1 MAKITNPSKLLP
13 SAKTTTITKVGKSG
27 LISPININKKSVAIV
42 KSNDVGGKL
51 VNIEKFLKSD
61 LIISQKKA
69 EVKRKEKQK
78 QNFEAAEKKLE
89 TPKSKGLRLPG
100 ISAPSLGFLDRVK
113 RFLFFTALGWLLPK
127 ILEFLP
133 KLEGFAKIVGGIY
146 KFGEGLF
153 GNLFNGFM
161 SLVKFG
167 GDLKDKTLGFIAELN
182 VGKSA
187 NFQKEFD
194 KLEKQFNTF
203 VNASIIAGVLS
214 ADIGSAAVD
223 EYNKWRK
230 KNAPEPQKGKKG
242 GKPPVGRPKV
252 TEGRGGKKPT
262 GKPRITGDVKP
273 NWWQK
278 LTGGIKG
285 KFGKVAG
292 KLAGPFSK
300 FAGAAIPG
308 LGAALGAADAKAR
321 FESGDKLGG
330 FLAGLS
336 ASLDAFT
343 AAVAIAG
350 LGAAATGVGLPGAA
364 VLGTIATVAGAI
376 SVSIDVVLL
385 IRDILK
391 AFGVPVFN
399 KGGRVVRRYQ
409 GGGTTRGGRPVGG
422 APRRTIAPVRRKKPP
437 RVSLPKTQPGKDVG
451 GEKKIKE
458 FYAKPQDESKKY
470 LRPAGGWLSTLF
482 DGEKKDLSTFDTLK
496 KMSGTLKSDETLAKG
511 ILGLMS
517 SGIDMA
523 LGQKPDRKIFKSFF
537 DTIGYVS
544 DTLASQRANM
554 SMSSLMSQLRGF
566 AEGGTVPSRGL
577 RGTYGDT
584 GTGDLLAKLIGPT
597 IDQRVNEAIQSIEK
611 ELMMKGKKNGEAPG
625 PPGPPGPDDTPGARL
640 RDGSNAQIEA
650 DLLEYFT
657 ALYGKNAAIG
667 IVANLRRESGYRT
680 STPDNSR
687 FEGMAQWSRNA
698 RWPEFVKWAESKG
711 LDPYDRNAQAQY
723 IAVELKQLG
732 TDARLKAAKTPEEA
746 ASLFY
751 NEFERAAYSRP
762 VVGSAYDPNNPHER
776 KNKDFIQD
784 ITGRNPDIGKRS
796 DQVVIRPTTSGQQI
810 GSFASGLYIG
820 SPGDN
825 DGQQTGLNMNLPG
838 GIGTPIYAPVD
849 LIYRSKGTDG
859 NSSVGLNG
867 TPEALGPSGR
877 GFGYYGSYYFTKNG
891 KEYEV
896 LMGHFKDLP
905 LKKSKDGDIIPKGT
919 LIGYQGASG
928 RSISGSGGVYPHIS
942 LHVNGV
948 GFKASNQDLVEFAN
962 LLSGTSQSQKP
973 TSKVQSQAQR
983 PPGQTPSQQ
992 SSGKVIRSF
1001 KVGDFTYTEREGN
1014 VYTENGKP
1022 ISKSSFDAIVKNHP
1036 SVSKGMQGGG
1046 LIAPSRPNR
1055 PIPNSFTSYNHP
1067 SSGTL
1072 VAIQPMIYYVDRPT
1086 SSGNGMIAFPVPI
1099 AVNSSMPDLSSSR
1112 G

>member
-13 SAKTTTITKVGKSG
+13 AAKSTAITKVGKSG
-27 LISPININKKSVAIV
+27 LISPININKKSAAIV

-89 TPKSKGLRLPG
+89 TPKSKALRLPG

-133 KLEGFAKIVGGIY
+133 KLEGFAKIVGEIY

-153 GNLFNGFM
+153 GSLFNGFM

-167 GDLKDKTLGFIAELN
+167 GDLKDKTIGFIASAKAG
-182 VGKSA
+182 VGG
-187 NFQKEFD
+187 NYQKEFD

-230 KNAPEPQKGKKG
+230 KNASEPQKGKKG
-242 GKPPVGRPKV
+242 GKPPVGRPTV
-252 TEGRGGKKPT
+252 TEGRGGKPPS

-278 LTGGIKG
+278 LTGGI
-285 KFGKVAG
+285 AG
-292 KLAGPFSK
+292 KLAKPFSR

-308 LGAALGAADAKAR
+308 FGAALGALDAKAR

-343 AAVAIAG
+343 SAIAVAG
-350 LGAAATGVGLPGAA
+350 LAAAATGVGLPGAA

-376 SVSIDVVLL
+376 SLSIDVVLL
-385 IRDILK
+385 IRDVLK

-422 APRRTIAPVRRKKPP
+422 APRRTITPTKRRPP
-437 RVSLPKTQPGKDVG
+437 RVAIPKVQPGKDVG

-458 FYAKPQDESKKY
+458 FYAKPEDPSKKY
-470 LRPAGGWLSTLF
+470 LRPAGGWLSTQF
-482 DGEKKDLSTFDTLK
+482 DGEKKDLSVFDTLK

-523 LGQKPDRKIFKSFF
+523 LGQKLDKKILKSVF
-537 DTIGYVS
+537 DSIGYVA

-566 AEGGTVPSRGL
+566 AEGGTVPSREL
-577 RGTYGDT
+577 RGTYNDAS
-584 GTGDLLAKLIGPT
+584 TGDLLAKLIGPT

-611 ELMMKGKKNGEAPG
+611 ELMMKGKKEGGAPSPGEGPGGGQVDQVLGRKAGGSQELKDEVIKAAAQLGIDAPSLLG
-625 PPGPPGPDDTPGARL
+625 AILAESGGDPSRTNQFGCTGLIQFCPGPDAGQAVIGKSGAQLRKMSIKEQMPYVVKYLRSVGVKRGMSGFDIYSAIHAGRPGGNLTDANGVTTRGFYESNVKPLIDKARQEPRMIAGPGVITADKIYPL
-640 RDGSNAQIEA
+640 GREQGRDPGEPGIDFTYKGGKTLALYPGKVVDISNAGN
-650 DLLEYFT
+650 
-657 ALYGKNAAIG
+657 YGNY
-667 IVANLRRESGYRT
+667 VLVES
-680 STPDNSR
+680 
-687 FEGMAQWSRNA
+687 
-698 RWPEFVKWAESKG
+698 
-711 LDPYDRNAQAQY
+711 
-723 IAVELKQLG
+723 I
-732 TDARLKAAKTPEEA
+732 
-746 ASLFY
+746 
-751 NEFERAAYSRP
+751 
-762 VVGSAYDPNNPHER
+762 DPNN
-776 KNKDFIQD
+776 
-784 ITGRNPDIGKRS
+784 GKKFT
-796 DQVVIRPTTSGQQI
+796 I
-810 GSFASGLYIG
+810 LYAHFGDGKISVREGDTVQSG
-820 SPGDN
+820 SP
-825 DGQQTGLNMNLPG
+825 
-838 GIGTPIYAPVD
+838 
-849 LIYRSKGTDG
+849 
-859 NSSVGLNG
+859 
-867 TPEALGPSGR
+867 LGAQPNR
-877 GFGYYGSYYFTKNG
+877 NIR
-891 KEYEV
+891 
-896 LMGHFKDLP
+896 GHFT
-905 LKKSKDGDIIPKGT
+905 G
-919 LIGYQGASG
+919 
-928 RSISGSGGVYPHIS
+928 SGSGEHTSADFYEPDGRTRYSGANRLIDQVLDSFAGKNPYPTQAATP
-942 LHVNGV
+942 VV
-948 GFKASNQDLVEFAN
+948 QPPKP
-962 LLSGTSQSQKP
+962 LSPLS
-973 TSKVQSQAQR
+973 
-983 PPGQTPSQQ
+983 PPGQTPS
-992 SSGKVIRSF
+992 GKVVRSF

-1022 ISKSSFDAIVKNHP
+1022 ISKNDFDAVVKNHP
-1036 SVSKGMQGGG
+1036 SVAGRLQGGG
-1046 LIAPSRPNR
+1046 LISPPKPNK
-1055 PIPNSFTSYNHP
+1055 PNVASHTSYNRP
-1067 SSGTL
+1067 GSNDML
-1072 VAIQPMIYYVDRPT
+1072 AIQPMIYYVDRPT
-1086 SSGNGMIAFPVPI
+1086 SRSIDFPVMVPI
-1099 AVNSSMPDLSSSR
+1099 AVNSSTPDLSSMR